1 MPARINSNYWS
12 ATKNSNDFKPFTINS
27 ADVTA
32 GAGGILAGAALF
44 GVSKYVEKQ
53 LQNSSSSDEVLGN
66 IVTKN
71 SEFVSSTKTESEKPA
86 PADAS
91 KLGNFLPN
99 TNLLN
104 ILANQNQILQILCS
118 GLLSSSLS
126 ASQSVEEN
134 KNVNPNDK
142 SKAEANQEAIVR
154 RENLYS
160 QPFTVRGRVK
170 IDQKTGYWTD
180 PYTGKLYN
188 VLTGDRI
195 FESDLVSSKAE
206 THTNTNAGSGS
217 VVSADVNFKEVLKS
231 QASINSEISK
241 YISTIGENQKIYN
254 QNLIKVAE
262 NSAKLVDSTKNYSQ
276 AMRDGLSGVKLNADV
291 KVRNTLD
298 ASLSI
303 DRPVEISLPAS
314 YAENQKILSENST
327 KTLEIYKEKAEYDKT
342 SVAIKDLDGNTIA
355 KASPREIALSR
366 QAVQARTYTDE
377 NNFELDNE
385 ALDLFD
391 LPMPNFKDLFDTELP
406 SKTLLKDV
414 NNG

>member
-1 MPARINSNYWS
+1 MPALINSNFWS
-12 ATKNSNDFKPFTINS
+12 APKNSNDFKPITINP
-27 ADVTA
+27 ADATA
-32 GAGGILAGAALF
+32 AAGGVVAGLALF

-53 LQNSSSSDEVLGN
+53 LQNSSSSDEILGN

-71 SEFVSSTKTESEKPA
+71 SEVVSSVKTESEKPA

-104 ILANQNQILQILCS
+104 ILANQNQILQILCY
-118 GLLSSSLS
+118 GLLSSSLP
-126 ASQSVEEN
+126 ASQLTKDD
-134 KNVNPNDK
+134 KNVNTNDK

-160 QPFTVRGRVK
+160 QPFTIKGRVIK
-170 IDQKTGYWTD
+170 DSNGFWLDPITQKF
-180 PYTGKLYN
+180 YN
-188 VLTGDRI
+188 PLTGDRI
-195 FESDLVSSKAE
+195 FESDLTSLKAE

-217 VVSADVNFKEVLKS
+217 AVSADVNFKEVLKS
-231 QASINSEISK
+231 QANINSEISK
-241 YISTIGENQKIYN
+241 YISTIGENQKVYN
-254 QNLIKVAE
+254 QNLE
-262 NSAKLVDSTKNYSQ
+262 KLVVNSKGYSQ
-276 AMRDGLSGVKLNADV
+276 AIKEGLAGVKLDAKVDV
-291 KVRNTLD
+291 KNRVD
-298 ASLSI
+298 ASLSL

>member
-12 ATKNSNDFKPFTINS
+12 ATKNSNDFKPITINS

-44 GVSKYVEKQ
+44 GLSKYVEKQ

-71 SEFVSSTKTESEKPA
+71 SEVVSSTKTESEKPA

-142 SKAEANQEAIVR
+142 SKAEANQEAIVK
-154 RENLYS
+154 RENLYN

-188 VLTGDRI
+188 PLTGDRI
-195 FESDLVSSKAE
+195 FESDLTSLKAE

-217 VVSADVNFKEVLKS
+217 AVSTDVNFKEVLKS
-231 QASINSEISK
+231 QANINSEISK

-262 NSAKLVDSTKNYSQ
+262 NSAKLVDSTKGYSQ

-342 SVAIKDLDGNTIA
+342 SVAIKDLDGNTIT

-414 NNG
+414 K

>member
-1 MPARINSNYWS
+1 MPARINSNFWS
-12 ATKNSNDFKPFTINS
+12 APKNSNDFKPFTINS

-32 GAGGILAGAALF
+32 GAGGIVAGAALF
-44 GVSKYVEKQ
+44 GLSKYVEKQ

-71 SEFVSSTKTESEKPA
+71 SEVVSSTKTESEKPA

-104 ILANQNQILQILCS
+104 ILANQNQILQILCY
-118 GLLSSSLS
+118 GLLSSSLP
-126 ASQSVEEN
+126 ASQLTKDD
-134 KNVNPNDK
+134 KNVDTNDK

-154 RENLYS
+154 RENLYN
-160 QPFTVRGRVK
+160 QPFTIKGRVIK
-170 IDQKTGYWTD
+170 DSNGFWLDPITQKF
-180 PYTGKLYN
+180 YN
-188 VLTGDRI
+188 PINGDRI
-195 FESDLVSSKAE
+195 FESDLTSFKTE
-206 THTNTNAGSGS
+206 THTNTNAGSNS
-217 VVSADVNFKEVLKS
+217 AVSADVNFKEVLKS
-231 QASINSEISK
+231 QANINSEISK
-241 YISTIGENQKIYN
+241 YISTIGENQKVYN
-254 QNLIKVAE
+254 QNLE
-262 NSAKLVDSTKNYSQ
+262 KLVTNSKGYSQ
-276 AMRDGLSGVKLNADV
+276 AIKEGLAGVKLDAKVDV
-291 KVRNTLD
+291 KNRVD
-298 ASLSI
+298 ASLSL

-377 NNFELDNE
+377 NNFELDTE

-414 NNG
+414 K

>member
-12 ATKNSNDFKPFTINS
+12 STKNSNDFKPFTINS

-32 GAGGILAGAALF
+32 WAGGILAGAALF

-71 SEFVSSTKTESEKPA
+71 SEVVSSTKTESEKPA

-126 ASQSVEEN
+126 AYQSVEEN
-134 KNVNPNDK
+134 KNLNPNDK

-154 RENLYS
+154 RENLYN

-195 FESDLVSSKAE
+195 FESDLISSNAE

-414 NNG
+414 K

>member
-1 MPARINSNYWS
+1 MPARINSNFWS
-12 ATKNSNDFKPFTINS
+12 APKNSNDFKPFTINS

-32 GAGGILAGAALF
+32 GAGGIVAGAALF
-44 GVSKYVEKQ
+44 GLSKYVEKQ
-53 LQNSSSSDEVLGN
+53 LENSSSSDEVLGN

-71 SEFVSSTKTESEKPA
+71 SEVVSSTKAESEKPA

-104 ILANQNQILQILCS
+104 ILANQNQILQILCY
-118 GLLSSSLS
+118 GLLSSSLP
-126 ASQSVEEN
+126 ASQLTKDD
-134 KNVNPNDK
+134 KNVDTNDK

-154 RENLYS
+154 RENLYN
-160 QPFTVRGRVK
+160 QPFTIKGRVIK
-170 IDQKTGYWTD
+170 DSNGFWLDPITQKF
-180 PYTGKLYN
+180 YN
-188 VLTGDRI
+188 PINGDRI
-195 FESDLVSSKAE
+195 FESDLTSFKTE

-217 VVSADVNFKEVLKS
+217 AVSADVNFKEVLKS
-231 QASINSEISK
+231 QANINSEISK
-241 YISTIGENQKIYN
+241 YISTIGENQKVYN
-254 QNLIKVAE
+254 QNLE
-262 NSAKLVDSTKNYSQ
+262 KLVVNSKGYSQ
-276 AMRDGLSGVKLNADV
+276 AIKEGLAGVKLDAKVDV
-291 KVRNTLD
+291 KNRVD
-298 ASLSI
+298 ASLSF

-314 YAENQKILSENST
+314 YTENQKILSENST

-414 NNG
+414 E

>member
-1 MPARINSNYWS
+1 MPARINSNFWS
-12 ATKNSNDFKPFTINS
+12 APKNSNDFKPFTINS

-32 GAGGILAGAALF
+32 GAGGIVAGAALF
-44 GVSKYVEKQ
+44 GLSKYVEKQ

-71 SEFVSSTKTESEKPA
+71 SEVVSSIKTESEKPA
-86 PADAS
+86 PADAP

-104 ILANQNQILQILCS
+104 ILANQNQILQILCY
-118 GLLSSSLS
+118 GLLSSSLP
-126 ASQSVEEN
+126 ASQLTKDD
-134 KNVNPNDK
+134 KNVDTNDK

-160 QPFTVRGRVK
+160 QPFTIKGRVIK
-170 IDQKTGYWTD
+170 DSNGFWLDPITQKF
-180 PYTGKLYN
+180 YN
-188 VLTGDRI
+188 PINGDRI
-195 FESDLVSSKAE
+195 FESDLTSFKTE

-231 QASINSEISK
+231 QANINSEISK
-241 YISTIGENQKIYN
+241 YISTIGENQKVYN
-254 QNLIKVAE
+254 QNLE
-262 NSAKLVDSTKNYSQ
+262 KLVVNSKEYSQ
-276 AMRDGLSGVKLNADV
+276 AIKEGLAGVKLDAKVDV
-291 KVRNTLD
+291 KNRVD
-298 ASLSI
+298 ASLSL

-406 SKTLLKDV
+406 STTLLKDV
-414 NNG
+414 K

>member
-12 ATKNSNDFKPFTINS
+12 APNNSNDFKPITIS
-27 ADVTA
+27 PADA
-32 GAGGILAGAALF
+32 PAAAGGVVAGLALF

-71 SEFVSSTKTESEKPA
+71 SEVVSSVKTESEKPA

-91 KLGNFLPN
+91 KLGDFLPN

-104 ILANQNQILQILCS
+104 ILANQNQILQILCY
-118 GLLSSSLS
+118 GLLSSSFP
-126 ASQSVEEN
+126 ASQLA
-134 KNVNPNDK
+134 KDDKTADTNDK

-154 RENLYS
+154 RENLYN
-160 QPFTVRGRVK
+160 QPFTVKGRVIK
-170 IDQKTGYWTD
+170 DSNGFWLDPITQKF
-180 PYTGKLYN
+180 YN
-188 VLTGDRI
+188 PLTGDRI
-195 FESDLVSSKAE
+195 FESDLTSSKAE

-217 VVSADVNFKEVLKS
+217 DVSADVNFKEVLKS
-231 QASINSEISK
+231 QADINSEISK

-262 NSAKLVDSTKNYSQ
+262 NSAKLVDSTKGYSQ
-276 AMRDGLSGVKLNADV
+276 ALRDGLSGVKLHADV
-291 KVRNTLD
+291 KVKNTLD

-414 NNG
+414 K

>member
-12 ATKNSNDFKPFTINS
+12 APNNSNDFKPITIS
-27 ADVTA
+27 PADA
-32 GAGGILAGAALF
+32 PAAAGGVVAGLALF

-71 SEFVSSTKTESEKPA
+71 SEVVSSVKTESEKPA

-91 KLGNFLPN
+91 KLGDFLPN

-104 ILANQNQILQILCS
+104 ILANQNQILQILCY
-118 GLLSSSLS
+118 GLLSSSFP
-126 ASQSVEEN
+126 ASQLA
-134 KNVNPNDK
+134 KDDKTADTNDK

-154 RENLYS
+154 RENLYN
-160 QPFTVRGRVK
+160 QPFTVKGRVIK
-170 IDQKTGYWTD
+170 DSNGFWLDPITQKF
-180 PYTGKLYN
+180 YN
-188 VLTGDRI
+188 PLTGDRI
-195 FESDLVSSKAE
+195 FESDLTSSKAE

-217 VVSADVNFKEVLKS
+217 AVSADVNFKEVLKS
-231 QASINSEISK
+231 QADINSEISK

-262 NSAKLVDSTKNYSQ
+262 NSAKLVDSTKGYSQ

-291 KVRNTLD
+291 KVKNTLD

-391 LPMPNFKDLFDTELP
+391 LPIPNFKDLFDTELP

-414 NNG
+414 K

>member
-1 MPARINSNYWS
+1 MPARINSNFWS
-12 ATKNSNDFKPFTINS
+12 APKNSNDFKPITINP
-27 ADVTA
+27 ADATVA
-32 GAGGILAGAALF
+32 AGGVVAGLALF

-71 SEFVSSTKTESEKPA
+71 SEVVSSVKTESEKPA
-86 PADAS
+86 PVDAS

-104 ILANQNQILQILCS
+104 ILANQNQILQILCY
-118 GLLSSSLS
+118 GLLSSSLP

-134 KNVNPNDK
+134 KNVDTNDK
-142 SKAEANQEAIVR
+142 SKAEANQEAIIR
-154 RENLYS
+154 RENLYN
-160 QPFTVRGRVK
+160 QPFTVKGRVRV
-170 IDQKTGYWTD
+170 DPKTGYWVD
-180 PYTGKLYN
+180 PYTNKLYN

-195 FESDLVSSKAE
+195 FESDSTSSKAE
-206 THTNTNAGSGS
+206 AHTNTNADSS
-217 VVSADVNFKEVLKS
+217 SAVSSDVNFKEVLKS
-231 QASINSEISK
+231 QANINSEISK
-241 YISTIGENQKIYN
+241 YISTIGENQKVYN
-254 QNLIKVAE
+254 QNLE
-262 NSAKLVDSTKNYSQ
+262 KLVANSRGYSQ
-276 AMRDGLSGVKLNADV
+276 AIKEGLAGVKLDAKVDV
-291 KVRNTLD
+291 KNRVD
-298 ASLSI
+298 ASLNL

-414 NNG
+414 K

>member
-12 ATKNSNDFKPFTINS
+12 APNNSNDFKPITIS
-27 ADVTA
+27 PADA
-32 GAGGILAGAALF
+32 PAAAGGVVAGLALF

-71 SEFVSSTKTESEKPA
+71 SEVVSSVKTESEKPV

-91 KLGNFLPN
+91 KLGDFLPN

-104 ILANQNQILQILCS
+104 ILANQNQILQILCY
-118 GLLSSSLS
+118 GLLSSSLP
-126 ASQSVEEN
+126 ASQLAKDD
-134 KNVNPNDK
+134 KNVDTNDK

-154 RENLYS
+154 RENLYN
-160 QPFTVRGRVK
+160 QPFTIKGRVIK
-170 IDQKTGYWTD
+170 DSNGFWLDPITQKF
-180 PYTGKLYN
+180 YN
-188 VLTGDRI
+188 PLTGDRI
-195 FESDLVSSKAE
+195 FESDLTSSKAE

-217 VVSADVNFKEVLKS
+217 AVSADVNFKEVLKS
-231 QASINSEISK
+231 QADINSEISK

-262 NSAKLVDSTKNYSQ
+262 NSAKLVDSTKGYSQ

-291 KVRNTLD
+291 KVKNTLD

-303 DRPVEISLPAS
+303 DHPVEISLPAS

-366 QAVQARTYTDE
+366 QAVQARTFTDE

-406 SKTLLKDV
+406 SQSLFKDMK
-414 NNG
+414 

>member
-1 MPARINSNYWS
+1 MPARINSNFWS
-12 ATKNSNDFKPFTINS
+12 APKNSNDFKPFTINS

-32 GAGGILAGAALF
+32 GAGGIVAGAALF
-44 GVSKYVEKQ
+44 GLSKYVEKQ

-71 SEFVSSTKTESEKPA
+71 NEVVSSAKTESEKPT

-104 ILANQNQILQILCS
+104 ILANQNQILQILCY
-118 GLLSSSLS
+118 GLLSSSLP
-126 ASQSVEEN
+126 ASQLTKDDE
-134 KNVNPNDK
+134 NVNTNDK

-160 QPFTVRGRVK
+160 QPFTIKGRVIK
-170 IDQKTGYWTD
+170 DSNGFWLDPITQKF
-180 PYTGKLYN
+180 YN
-188 VLTGDRI
+188 PLTGDRI
-195 FESDLVSSKAE
+195 FESDLTSLKAE

-217 VVSADVNFKEVLKS
+217 AVSTDVNFKEVLKS
-231 QASINSEISK
+231 QANINSEISK

-262 NSAKLVDSTKNYSQ
+262 NSAKLVDSTKGYSQ

-327 KTLEIYKEKAEYDKT
+327 KTLEIYREKSEYDKT

-355 KASPREIALSR
+355 NASPREIALSR
-366 QAVQARTYTDE
+366 QAVQARTFTDE

-406 SKTLLKDV
+406 SQSLFKDMK
-414 NNG
+414 

>member
-1 MPARINSNYWS
+1 M
-12 ATKNSNDFKPFTINS
+12 
-27 ADVTA
+27 
-32 GAGGILAGAALF
+32 
-44 GVSKYVEKQ
+44 
-53 LQNSSSSDEVLGN
+53 
-66 IVTKN
+66 
-71 SEFVSSTKTESEKPA
+71 
-86 PADAS
+86 
-91 KLGNFLPN
+91 PN

-104 ILANQNQILQILCS
+104 ILANQNQILQILCY
-118 GLLSSSLS
+118 GLLSSSLP
-126 ASQSVEEN
+126 ASQLTKDDE
-134 KNVNPNDK
+134 NVNTNDK

-160 QPFTVRGRVK
+160 QPFTIKGRVIK
-170 IDQKTGYWTD
+170 DSNGFWLDPITQKF
-180 PYTGKLYN
+180 YN
-188 VLTGDRI
+188 PLTGDRI
-195 FESDLVSSKAE
+195 FESDLTSLKAE

-217 VVSADVNFKEVLKS
+217 AVSTDVNFKEVLKS
-231 QASINSEISK
+231 QANINSEISK
-241 YISTIGENQKIYN
+241 YISTIGENQKVYN
-254 QNLIKVAE
+254 QNLE
-262 NSAKLVDSTKNYSQ
+262 KLVVNSKGYSQ
-276 AMRDGLSGVKLNADV
+276 AIKEGLAGVKLDAKVDV
-291 KVRNTLD
+291 KNRVD
-298 ASLSI
+298 ASLSL

-314 YAENQKILSENST
+314 YTENQKILSENST

-414 NNG
+414 K

>member
-1 MPARINSNYWS
+1 MPARINSNFWS
-12 ATKNSNDFKPFTINS
+12 APKNSSDFKPFTINS

-53 LQNSSSSDEVLGN
+53 LQNSSFSDEVLGN

-71 SEFVSSTKTESEKPA
+71 SEVVSSAKTESEKPA

-134 KNVNPNDK
+134 KNANPNDK
-142 SKAEANQEAIVR
+142 SKAEANQEAIVK
-154 RENLYS
+154 RENLYN

-195 FESDLVSSKAE
+195 FESDLASSKAE

-217 VVSADVNFKEVLKS
+217 AVSADVNFKEVLKS
-231 QASINSEISK
+231 QADINSEISK

-262 NSAKLVDSTKNYSQ
+262 NSAKLVDSIKGYSQ

>member
-12 ATKNSNDFKPFTINS
+12 ATKNSNDFKPITINS

-44 GVSKYVEKQ
+44 GLSKYVEKQ

-66 IVTKN
+66 IVVKN
-71 SEFVSSTKTESEKPA
+71 SEVVSSAKTESEKPA
-86 PADAS
+86 PADVS

-104 ILANQNQILQILCS
+104 ILANQNQILQILCY
-118 GLLSSSLS
+118 GLLSSSLP
-126 ASQSVEEN
+126 ASQLTKDD
-134 KNVNPNDK
+134 KNVNTNDK

-160 QPFTVRGRVK
+160 QPFTIKGRVIK
-170 IDQKTGYWTD
+170 DSNGFWLDPITQKF
-180 PYTGKLYN
+180 YN
-188 VLTGDRI
+188 PITGDRI
-195 FESDLVSSKAE
+195 FESDLISLKAE

-217 VVSADVNFKEVLKS
+217 AVSTDVNFKEVLKS
-231 QASINSEISK
+231 QANINSEISK
-241 YISTIGENQKIYN
+241 YISTIGENQKVYN
-254 QNLIKVAE
+254 QNLE
-262 NSAKLVDSTKNYSQ
+262 KLVVNSKGYSQ
-276 AMRDGLSGVKLNADV
+276 AIKEGLAGVKLDAKVDV
-291 KVRNTLD
+291 KNRVD
-298 ASLSI
+298 ASLSL

-314 YAENQKILSENST
+314 YTENQKILSENST

-414 NNG
+414 K

>member
-1 MPARINSNYWS
+1 MPARINSNFWS
-12 ATKNSNDFKPFTINS
+12 APKNSNDFKPITINS

-32 GAGGILAGAALF
+32 GAGGIVAGAALF
-44 GVSKYVEKQ
+44 GLSKYVEKQ

-66 IVTKN
+66 IVVKN
-71 SEFVSSTKTESEKPA
+71 SEVVSSTKTESEKPA

-104 ILANQNQILQILCS
+104 ILANQNQILQILCY
-118 GLLSSSLS
+118 GLLSSSLP
-126 ASQSVEEN
+126 ASQLTKDD
-134 KNVNPNDK
+134 KNVDTNDK

-154 RENLYS
+154 RENLYN
-160 QPFTVRGRVK
+160 QPFTIKGRVIK
-170 IDQKTGYWTD
+170 DSNGFWLDPITQKF
-180 PYTGKLYN
+180 YN
-188 VLTGDRI
+188 PINGDRI
-195 FESDLVSSKAE
+195 FESDLTSFKTE

-217 VVSADVNFKEVLKS
+217 AVSADVNFKEVLKS
-231 QASINSEISK
+231 QANINSEISK
-241 YISTIGENQKIYN
+241 YISTIGENQKVYN
-254 QNLIKVAE
+254 QNLE
-262 NSAKLVDSTKNYSQ
+262 KLVTNSKGYSQ
-276 AMRDGLSGVKLNADV
+276 AIKEGLAGVKLDAKVDV
-291 KVRNTLD
+291 KNRVD
-298 ASLSI
+298 ASLSL
-303 DRPVEISLPAS
+303 DRPVEISLPAF

-366 QAVQARTYTDE
+366 QAAQARTYTDE

-414 NNG
+414 K

>member
-12 ATKNSNDFKPFTINS
+12 APKNSNDFKPITINP
-27 ADVTA
+27 ADATA
-32 GAGGILAGAALF
+32 AAGGIVAGLALF

-66 IVTKN
+66 IVVKN
-71 SEFVSSTKTESEKPA
+71 SEVVSSAKTESEKPT

-104 ILANQNQILQILCS
+104 ILANQNQILQILCY
-118 GLLSSSLS
+118 GLLSSSLP
-126 ASQSVEEN
+126 ASQLTKDD
-134 KNVNPNDK
+134 KNVNTNDK

-160 QPFTVRGRVK
+160 QPFTIKGRVIK
-170 IDQKTGYWTD
+170 DSNGFWVDPITQKF
-180 PYTGKLYN
+180 YN
-188 VLTGDRI
+188 PITGDRI
-195 FESDLVSSKAE
+195 FESDLTSLKAE

-217 VVSADVNFKEVLKS
+217 AASTDVNFKEVLKS
-231 QASINSEISK
+231 QANINSEISK
-241 YISTIGENQKIYN
+241 YISTIGENQKVYN
-254 QNLIKVAE
+254 QNLE
-262 NSAKLVDSTKNYSQ
+262 KLVVNSKGYSQ
-276 AMRDGLSGVKLNADV
+276 AIKEGLAGVKLDAKVDV
-291 KVRNTLD
+291 KNRVD
-298 ASLSI
+298 ASLSL
-303 DRPVEISLPAS
+303 DRPIEISLPAS
-314 YAENQKILSENST
+314 YTENQKILSENST

-414 NNG
+414 K

>member
-1 MPARINSNYWS
+1 MPARINSNFWS
-12 ATKNSNDFKPFTINS
+12 APKNSNDFKPITINS

-32 GAGGILAGAALF
+32 GAGGIVAGAALF
-44 GVSKYVEKQ
+44 GLSKYVEKQ

-71 SEFVSSTKTESEKPA
+71 SEVVSSTKTESEKPA

-104 ILANQNQILQILCS
+104 ILANQNQILQILCY
-118 GLLSSSLS
+118 GLLSSSLP
-126 ASQSVEEN
+126 ASQLTKDD
-134 KNVNPNDK
+134 KNVDTNDK

-154 RENLYS
+154 RENLYN
-160 QPFTVRGRVK
+160 QPFTIKGRVIK
-170 IDQKTGYWTD
+170 DSNGFWLDPITQKF
-180 PYTGKLYN
+180 YN
-188 VLTGDRI
+188 PINGDRI
-195 FESDLVSSKAE
+195 FESDLTSFKTE
-206 THTNTNAGSGS
+206 THTNTNAGSNS
-217 VVSADVNFKEVLKS
+217 AVSADVNFKEVLKS
-231 QASINSEISK
+231 QANINSEISK
-241 YISTIGENQKIYN
+241 YISTIGENQKVYN
-254 QNLIKVAE
+254 QNLE
-262 NSAKLVDSTKNYSQ
+262 KLVTNSKGYSQ
-276 AMRDGLSGVKLNADV
+276 AIKEGLAGVKLDAKVDV
-291 KVRNTLD
+291 KNRVD
-298 ASLSI
+298 ASLSL

-377 NNFELDNE
+377 NNFELDTE

-414 NNG
+414 K

>member
-1 MPARINSNYWS
+1 MPARINSNFWS
-12 ATKNSNDFKPFTINS
+12 APKNSNDFKPFTINS

-32 GAGGILAGAALF
+32 GAGGIVAGAALF

-66 IVTKN
+66 IVIKN
-71 SEFVSSTKTESEKPA
+71 SEVVSSTKTESEKPA
-86 PADAS
+86 SADAS

-104 ILANQNQILQILCS
+104 ILANQNQILQILCY
-118 GLLSSSLS
+118 GLLSSSLP
-126 ASQSVEEN
+126 ASQLTKDD
-134 KNVNPNDK
+134 KNVNTNDK

-160 QPFTVRGRVK
+160 QPFTIKGRVIK
-170 IDQKTGYWTD
+170 DSNGFWLD
-180 PYTGKLYN
+180 PITHKFYN
-188 VLTGDRI
+188 PITGDRI
-195 FESDLVSSKAE
+195 FESDLTSLKAE

-217 VVSADVNFKEVLKS
+217 AVSTDVNFKEVLKS
-231 QASINSEISK
+231 QANINSEISK
-241 YISTIGENQKIYN
+241 YISTIGENQKVYN
-254 QNLIKVAE
+254 QNLE
-262 NSAKLVDSTKNYSQ
+262 KLVVNSKGYSQ
-276 AMRDGLSGVKLNADV
+276 AIKEGLAGVKLDAKVDV
-291 KVRNTLD
+291 KNRVD
-298 ASLSI
+298 ASLSL

-377 NNFELDNE
+377 NNFELDTE

>member
-12 ATKNSNDFKPFTINS
+12 APKNSNDFKPITINPDD
-27 ADVTA
+27 ATA
-32 GAGGILAGAALF
+32 AAGGIVAGLALF

-66 IVTKN
+66 IVVKN
-71 SEFVSSTKTESEKPA
+71 SEVVSSAKTESEKPT

-104 ILANQNQILQILCS
+104 ILANQNQILQILCY
-118 GLLSSSLS
+118 GLLSSSLP
-126 ASQSVEEN
+126 ASQLTKDD
-134 KNVNPNDK
+134 KNVNTNDK

-160 QPFTVRGRVK
+160 QPFTIKGRVIK
-170 IDQKTGYWTD
+170 DSNGFWVDPITQKF
-180 PYTGKLYN
+180 YN
-188 VLTGDRI
+188 PITGDRI
-195 FESDLVSSKAE
+195 FESDLTSLKAE

-217 VVSADVNFKEVLKS
+217 AASTDVNFKEVLKS
-231 QASINSEISK
+231 QANINSEISK
-241 YISTIGENQKIYN
+241 YISTIGENQKVYN
-254 QNLIKVAE
+254 QNLE
-262 NSAKLVDSTKNYSQ
+262 KLVVNSKGYSQ
-276 AMRDGLSGVKLNADV
+276 AIKEGLAGVKLDAKVDV
-291 KVRNTLD
+291 KNRVD
-298 ASLSI
+298 ASLSL
-303 DRPVEISLPAS
+303 DRPIEISLPAS
-314 YAENQKILSENST
+314 YTENQKILSENST

-414 NNG
+414 K

>member
-1 MPARINSNYWS
+1 MPARINSNFWS
-12 ATKNSNDFKPFTINS
+12 APKNSNDFKPFTINS

-32 GAGGILAGAALF
+32 GAGGIVAGAALF
-44 GVSKYVEKQ
+44 GLSKYVEKQ

-71 SEFVSSTKTESEKPA
+71 NEVVSSAKTESEKPT

-104 ILANQNQILQILCS
+104 ILANQNQILQILCY
-118 GLLSSSLS
+118 GLLSSSLP
-126 ASQSVEEN
+126 ASQLTKDDE
-134 KNVNPNDK
+134 NVNTNDK

-160 QPFTVRGRVK
+160 QPFTIKGRVIK
-170 IDQKTGYWTD
+170 DSNGFWLDPITQKF
-180 PYTGKLYN
+180 YN
-188 VLTGDRI
+188 PINGDRI
-195 FESDLVSSKAE
+195 FENDLTSFKTE
-206 THTNTNAGSGS
+206 THTNTNVGSGS
-217 VVSADVNFKEVLKS
+217 AVSADVNFKEVLKS
-231 QASINSEISK
+231 QANINSEISK
-241 YISTIGENQKIYN
+241 YISTIGENQKVYN
-254 QNLIKVAE
+254 QNLE
-262 NSAKLVDSTKNYSQ
+262 KLVTNSKGYSQ

-327 KTLEIYKEKAEYDKT
+327 KTLEIYREKSEYDKT

-355 KASPREIALSR
+355 NASPREIALSR
-366 QAVQARTYTDE
+366 QAVQARTFTDE

-406 SKTLLKDV
+406 SSTLLKDV
-414 NNG
+414 E

>member
-12 ATKNSNDFKPFTINS
+12 VSKNSNDFKPFTINS

-32 GAGGILAGAALF
+32 GAGGIIAGAALF

-71 SEFVSSTKTESEKPA
+71 SEVVSSTKTESEKPA

-134 KNVNPNDK
+134 KNANPNDK
-142 SKAEANQEAIVR
+142 SKAEANQEAIVK
-154 RENLYS
+154 RENLYN

-217 VVSADVNFKEVLKS
+217 AVSADVNFKEVLKS

-262 NSAKLVDSTKNYSQ
+262 NSAKLVDSTKGYSQ

>member
-12 ATKNSNDFKPFTINS
+12 APNNSNDFKPITIS
-27 ADVTA
+27 PADA
-32 GAGGILAGAALF
+32 PAAAGGVVAGLALF

-71 SEFVSSTKTESEKPA
+71 SEVVSSVKTESEKPV

-91 KLGNFLPN
+91 KLGDFLPN

-104 ILANQNQILQILCS
+104 ILANQNQILQILCY
-118 GLLSSSLS
+118 GLLSSSLP
-126 ASQSVEEN
+126 ASQLAKDD
-134 KNVNPNDK
+134 KNVDTNDK

-154 RENLYS
+154 RENLYN
-160 QPFTVRGRVK
+160 QPFTVKGRVIK
-170 IDQKTGYWTD
+170 DSNGFWLDPITQKF
-180 PYTGKLYN
+180 YN
-188 VLTGDRI
+188 PLTGDRI
-195 FESDLVSSKAE
+195 FESDLTSSKAE

-217 VVSADVNFKEVLKS
+217 AVSADVNFKEVLKS
-231 QASINSEISK
+231 QANINSEISK

-262 NSAKLVDSTKNYSQ
+262 NSAKLVDSTKGYSQ

-291 KVRNTLD
+291 KVKNTLD

-303 DRPVEISLPAS
+303 DHPVEISLPAS

>member
-1 MPARINSNYWS
+1 MPARINSNYWPDQ
-12 ATKNSNDFKPFTINS
+12 KNLNDFKPITIS
-27 ADVTA
+27 PADTTA
-32 GAGGILAGAALF
+32 AAGGVVAGLALF
-44 GVSKYVEKQ
+44 AVSKYVEKQ

-71 SEFVSSTKTESEKPA
+71 SEVVSSAKTESEKPA

-104 ILANQNQILQILCS
+104 ILANQNQILQILCY
-118 GLLSSSLS
+118 GLLSSSLP
-126 ASQSVEEN
+126 ASQLTKDD
-134 KNVNPNDK
+134 KNVDTNDK

-154 RENLYS
+154 RENLYN
-160 QPFTVRGRVK
+160 QPFTVKGRVIK
-170 IDQKTGYWTD
+170 DSNGFWLDPITQKF
-180 PYTGKLYN
+180 YN
-188 VLTGDRI
+188 PLTGDRI
-195 FESDLVSSKAE
+195 FESDLTSSKAE

-217 VVSADVNFKEVLKS
+217 AVSADVNFKEVLKS

-262 NSAKLVDSTKNYSQ
+262 NSAKLVDSTKGYSQ

-291 KVRNTLD
+291 KVKNTLD

-303 DRPVEISLPAS
+303 DHPIEISLPAS

-391 LPMPNFKDLFDTELP
+391 LSMPNFKDLFDTELP

-414 NNG
+414 K

>member
-1 MPARINSNYWS
+1 MPARINSNFWS
-12 ATKNSNDFKPFTINS
+12 APKNSNDFKPITINP
-27 ADVTA
+27 ADATA
-32 GAGGILAGAALF
+32 ATGGIVAGLALF

-66 IVTKN
+66 IVVKN
-71 SEFVSSTKTESEKPA
+71 SEVVSSAKTESEKPA
-86 PADAS
+86 PADVS

-104 ILANQNQILQILCS
+104 ILANQNQILQILCY
-118 GLLSSSLS
+118 GLLSSSLP
-126 ASQSVEEN
+126 ASQLTKDD
-134 KNVNPNDK
+134 KNVNTNDK

-160 QPFTVRGRVK
+160 QPFTIKGRVIK
-170 IDQKTGYWTD
+170 DSNGFWLDPITQKF
-180 PYTGKLYN
+180 YN
-188 VLTGDRI
+188 PITGDRI
-195 FESDLVSSKAE
+195 FESDLISLKAE

-217 VVSADVNFKEVLKS
+217 AVSTDVNFKEVLKS
-231 QASINSEISK
+231 QANINSEISK
-241 YISTIGENQKIYN
+241 YISTIGENQKVYN
-254 QNLIKVAE
+254 QNLE
-262 NSAKLVDSTKNYSQ
+262 KLVVNSKGYSQ
-276 AMRDGLSGVKLNADV
+276 AIKEGLAGVKLDAKVDV
-291 KVRNTLD
+291 KNRVD
-298 ASLSI
+298 ASLSL

-314 YAENQKILSENST
+314 YTENQKILSENST

-414 NNG
+414 K

>member
-1 MPARINSNYWS
+1 MPARINSNYWPDQ
-12 ATKNSNDFKPFTINS
+12 KNLNDFKPITIS
-27 ADVTA
+27 PADTTA
-32 GAGGILAGAALF
+32 AAGGVVAGLALF
-44 GVSKYVEKQ
+44 AVSKYVEKQ

-71 SEFVSSTKTESEKPA
+71 SEVVSSAKTESEKPA
-86 PADAS
+86 PADVS

-104 ILANQNQILQILCS
+104 ILANQNQILQILCY
-118 GLLSSSLS
+118 GLLSSSLP
-126 ASQSVEEN
+126 ASQLA
-134 KNVNPNDK
+134 KDDKTADTNDK

-154 RENLYS
+154 RENLYN
-160 QPFTVRGRVK
+160 QPFTVKGRVIK
-170 IDQKTGYWTD
+170 DSNGLWLDPITQKF
-180 PYTGKLYN
+180 YN
-188 VLTGDRI
+188 PLTGDRI
-195 FESDLVSSKAE
+195 FESDPTSSKAE
-206 THTNTNAGSGS
+206 AHTNTNVGSGS
-217 VVSADVNFKEVLKS
+217 AVSADVNFKEVLKT
-231 QASINSEISK
+231 QANINSEIFK

-262 NSAKLVDSTKNYSQ
+262 NSAKLVDSTKGYSQ

-291 KVRNTLD
+291 KVKNTLD

-377 NNFELDNE
+377 NNFELDTE

-414 NNG
+414 K

>member
-1 MPARINSNYWS
+1 MPARINSNFWS
-12 ATKNSNDFKPFTINS
+12 APKNSNDFKPITINP
-27 ADVTA
+27 ADATA
-32 GAGGILAGAALF
+32 AAGGVVAGLALF

-71 SEFVSSTKTESEKPA
+71 SEIVSSVKTEGEKPA
-86 PADAS
+86 PADVS

-104 ILANQNQILQILCS
+104 ILANQNQILQILCY
-118 GLLSSSLS
+118 GLLSSSLPV
-126 ASQSVEEN
+126 SQLTKDD
-134 KNVNPNDK
+134 KNVNTNDK

-160 QPFTVRGRVK
+160 QPFTIKGRVIK
-170 IDQKTGYWTD
+170 DSNGFWLDPITQKF
-180 PYTGKLYN
+180 YN
-188 VLTGDRI
+188 PINGDRI
-195 FESDLVSSKAE
+195 FENDLTSFKTE
-206 THTNTNAGSGS
+206 THTNTNVGSGS
-217 VVSADVNFKEVLKS
+217 AVSADVNFKEVLKS
-231 QASINSEISK
+231 QANINSEISK
-241 YISTIGENQKIYN
+241 YISTIGENQKVYN
-254 QNLIKVAE
+254 QNLE
-262 NSAKLVDSTKNYSQ
+262 KLVTNSKGYSQ
-276 AMRDGLSGVKLNADV
+276 AIKEGLAGVKLDAKVDV
-291 KVRNTLD
+291 KNRVD
-298 ASLSI
+298 ASLNL

-406 SKTLLKDV
+406 SSTLLKDV
-414 NNG
+414 K

>member
-12 ATKNSNDFKPFTINS
+12 VSKNSNDFKPFTINS

-32 GAGGILAGAALF
+32 GAGGIIAGAALF

-53 LQNSSSSDEVLGN
+53 LQNSSFSDEVLGN

-71 SEFVSSTKTESEKPA
+71 SEVVSSAKTESEKPA

-134 KNVNPNDK
+134 KNANPNDK
-142 SKAEANQEAIVR
+142 SKAEANQEAIVK
-154 RENLYS
+154 RENLYN

-195 FESDLVSSKAE
+195 FESDLASSKAE

-217 VVSADVNFKEVLKS
+217 AVSADVNFKEVLKS
-231 QASINSEISK
+231 QADINSEISK

-262 NSAKLVDSTKNYSQ
+262 NSAKLVDSIKGYSQ

-414 NNG
+414 E

>member
-12 ATKNSNDFKPFTINS
+12 VSKNSNDFKPFTINS

-32 GAGGILAGAALF
+32 GAGGIIAGAALF

-53 LQNSSSSDEVLGN
+53 LQNSSFSDEVLGN

-71 SEFVSSTKTESEKPA
+71 SEVVSSAKTESEKPA

-134 KNVNPNDK
+134 KNANPNDK
-142 SKAEANQEAIVR
+142 SKAEANQEAIVK
-154 RENLYS
+154 RENLYN

-195 FESDLVSSKAE
+195 FESDLASSKAE

-217 VVSADVNFKEVLKS
+217 AVSADVNFKEVLKS
-231 QASINSEISK
+231 QADINSEISK

-262 NSAKLVDSTKNYSQ
+262 NSAKLVDSIKGYSQ

>member
-1 MPARINSNYWS
+1 MPAHINSNYWS
-12 ATKNSNDFKPFTINS
+12 ASKNSNDFKPITINP
-27 ADVTA
+27 ADATA
-32 GAGGILAGAALF
+32 AAGGVVAGLALF

-71 SEFVSSTKTESEKPA
+71 SEVVSSIKTESDKPV
-86 PADAS
+86 PTDAF

-104 ILANQNQILQILCS
+104 ILANQNQILQILCY
-118 GLLSSSLS
+118 GLLASSLP
-126 ASQSVEEN
+126 ASQSAEEN
-134 KNVNPNDK
+134 KNVNTNDK

-160 QPFTVRGRVK
+160 QPFTVKGRVIK
-170 IDQKTGYWTD
+170 DSNGLWLDPITQKF
-180 PYTGKLYN
+180 YN
-188 VLTGDRI
+188 PLTGDRI
-195 FESDLVSSKAE
+195 FESDSTSSKAE
-206 THTNTNAGSGS
+206 VHTNTNAGSGS
-217 VVSADVNFKEVLKS
+217 AVSADVNFKEVLKS
-231 QASINSEISK
+231 QANINSEISK
-241 YISTIGENQKIYN
+241 YIYTIGENQKIYN

-262 NSAKLVDSTKNYSQ
+262 NSAKLVDSTKGYSQ

-291 KVRNTLD
+291 KVKNTLD

-342 SVAIKDLDGNTIA
+342 AVAIKDLDGNTIA

-414 NNG
+414 K

>member
-12 ATKNSNDFKPFTINS
+12 APKNSNDFKPFTINS

-32 GAGGILAGAALF
+32 GAGGIVAGAALF

-66 IVTKN
+66 IVIKN
-71 SEFVSSTKTESEKPA
+71 SEVVSSTKTESEKPA

-104 ILANQNQILQILCS
+104 ILANQNQILQILCY
-118 GLLSSSLS
+118 GLLSSSLP
-126 ASQSVEEN
+126 ASQLTKDD
-134 KNVNPNDK
+134 KNVDTNDK

-154 RENLYS
+154 RENLYN
-160 QPFTVRGRVK
+160 QPFTIKGRVIK
-170 IDQKTGYWTD
+170 DSNGFWLDPITQKF
-180 PYTGKLYN
+180 YN
-188 VLTGDRI
+188 PINGDRI
-195 FESDLVSSKAE
+195 FESDLTSFKTE
-206 THTNTNAGSGS
+206 IHTNTNAGSGS
-217 VVSADVNFKEVLKS
+217 AVSADVNFKEVLKS
-231 QASINSEISK
+231 QANINSEISK
-241 YISTIGENQKIYN
+241 YISTIGENQKVYN
-254 QNLIKVAE
+254 QNLE
-262 NSAKLVDSTKNYSQ
+262 KLVTNSKGYSQ
-276 AMRDGLSGVKLNADV
+276 AIKEGLAGVKLDAKVDV
-291 KVRNTLD
+291 KNRVD
-298 ASLSI
+298 ASLSL

-377 NNFELDNE
+377 NNFELDTE

>member
-1 MPARINSNYWS
+1 MPARINSNYWPDQ
-12 ATKNSNDFKPFTINS
+12 KNLNDFKPITIS
-27 ADVTA
+27 PADTTA
-32 GAGGILAGAALF
+32 AAGGVVAGLALF
-44 GVSKYVEKQ
+44 AVSKYAEKQ

-71 SEFVSSTKTESEKPA
+71 SEVVSSVKTESEKPA
-86 PADAS
+86 PADVS

-104 ILANQNQILQILCS
+104 ILANQNQILQILCY
-118 GLLSSSLS
+118 GLLSSSLP
-126 ASQSVEEN
+126 ASQLA
-134 KNVNPNDK
+134 KDDKTADTNDK

-154 RENLYS
+154 RENLYN
-160 QPFTVRGRVK
+160 QPFTVKGRVIK
-170 IDQKTGYWTD
+170 DSNGLWLDPITQKF
-180 PYTGKLYN
+180 YN
-188 VLTGDRI
+188 PLTGDRI
-195 FESDLVSSKAE
+195 FESDPTSSKAE
-206 THTNTNAGSGS
+206 AHTNTNVGSGS
-217 VVSADVNFKEVLKS
+217 AVSADVNFKEVLKT
-231 QASINSEISK
+231 QANINSEISK

-262 NSAKLVDSTKNYSQ
+262 NSAKLVDSTKGYSQ

-291 KVRNTLD
+291 KVKNTLD

-377 NNFELDNE
+377 NNFELDTE

-414 NNG
+414 K

>member
-1 MPARINSNYWS
+1 MPARINSNFWS
-12 ATKNSNDFKPFTINS
+12 APKNSNDFKPFTINS
-27 ADVTA
+27 ADITA
-32 GAGGILAGAALF
+32 GAGGIVAGAALF
-44 GVSKYVEKQ
+44 GISKYVEKQ

-66 IVTKN
+66 IVIKN
-71 SEFVSSTKTESEKPA
+71 SEVVSSTKTESEKPA

-104 ILANQNQILQILCS
+104 ILANQNQILQILCY
-118 GLLSSSLS
+118 GLLSSSLP
-126 ASQSVEEN
+126 ASQLTKDD
-134 KNVNPNDK
+134 KNVDTNDK
-142 SKAEANQEAIVR
+142 NKAEANQEAIVR
-154 RENLYS
+154 RENLYN
-160 QPFTVRGRVK
+160 QPFTIKGRVIK
-170 IDQKTGYWTD
+170 DSNGFWLDPITQKF
-180 PYTGKLYN
+180 YN
-188 VLTGDRI
+188 PINGDRI
-195 FESDLVSSKAE
+195 FESDLTSFKTE
-206 THTNTNAGSGS
+206 IHTNTNAGSGS
-217 VVSADVNFKEVLKS
+217 AVSADVNFKEVLKS
-231 QASINSEISK
+231 QANINSEISK
-241 YISTIGENQKIYN
+241 YISTIGENQKVYN
-254 QNLIKVAE
+254 QNLE
-262 NSAKLVDSTKNYSQ
+262 KLVTNSKGYSQ
-276 AMRDGLSGVKLNADV
+276 AIKEGLAGVKLDAKVDV
-291 KVRNTLD
+291 KNRVD
-298 ASLSI
+298 ASLSL

-406 SKTLLKDV
+406 SKTLLKDAK
-414 NNG
+414 

>member
-126 ASQSVEEN
+126 AYQSVEEN

-195 FESDLVSSKAE
+195 FESDLISSNAE

-262 NSAKLVDSTKNYSQ
+262 NSAKLVDSTKGYSQ

-342 SVAIKDLDGNTIA
+342 SVAIKDLDGNTIT

-414 NNG
+414 K

>member
-1 MPARINSNYWS
+1 MPARINSNFWS
-12 ATKNSNDFKPFTINS
+12 APKNSNDFKPITINP

-32 GAGGILAGAALF
+32 GAGGIVAGAALF
-44 GVSKYVEKQ
+44 GISKYVEKQ

-71 SEFVSSTKTESEKPA
+71 SEVVSSAKTESEKPA

-104 ILANQNQILQILCS
+104 ILANQNQILQILCY
-118 GLLSSSLS
+118 GLLSSSLP
-126 ASQSVEEN
+126 ASQLTKDD
-134 KNVNPNDK
+134 KNVDTNDK

-154 RENLYS
+154 RENLYN
-160 QPFTVRGRVK
+160 QPFTVRGRVIK
-170 IDQKTGYWTD
+170 DSNGLWLDPITQKF
-180 PYTGKLYN
+180 YN
-188 VLTGDRI
+188 PLTGDRI
-195 FESDLVSSKAE
+195 FESDLTSSKAE

-217 VVSADVNFKEVLKS
+217 AVSADVNFKEVLKS
-231 QASINSEISK
+231 QADINSEISK

-262 NSAKLVDSTKNYSQ
+262 NSAKLVDSTKGYSQ

>member
-1 MPARINSNYWS
+1 MPARINSNFWS
-12 ATKNSNDFKPFTINS
+12 APKNSNDFKPITINS

-32 GAGGILAGAALF
+32 GAGGIVAGAALF
-44 GVSKYVEKQ
+44 GLSKYVEKQ

-66 IVTKN
+66 IVVKN
-71 SEFVSSTKTESEKPA
+71 SEVVSSTKTESEKPA

-104 ILANQNQILQILCS
+104 ILANQNQILQILCY
-118 GLLSSSLS
+118 GLLSSSLP
-126 ASQSVEEN
+126 ASQLTKDD
-134 KNVNPNDK
+134 KNVDTNDK

-154 RENLYS
+154 RENLYN
-160 QPFTVRGRVK
+160 QPFTIKGRVIK
-170 IDQKTGYWTD
+170 DSNGFWLDPITQKF
-180 PYTGKLYN
+180 YN
-188 VLTGDRI
+188 PINGDCI
-195 FESDLVSSKAE
+195 FESDLTSFKTE

-217 VVSADVNFKEVLKS
+217 AVSADVNFKEVLKS
-231 QASINSEISK
+231 QANINSEISK
-241 YISTIGENQKIYN
+241 YISTIGENQKVYN
-254 QNLIKVAE
+254 QNLE
-262 NSAKLVDSTKNYSQ
+262 KLVTNSKGYSQ
-276 AMRDGLSGVKLNADV
+276 AIKEGLAGVKLDAKVDV
-291 KVRNTLD
+291 KNRVD
-298 ASLSI
+298 ASLSL
-303 DRPVEISLPAS
+303 DRPVEISLPAF

-414 NNG
+414 K

>member
-1 MPARINSNYWS
+1 MPARINSNFWS
-12 ATKNSNDFKPFTINS
+12 APKNSNDFKPFTINS
-27 ADVTA
+27 ADITA
-32 GAGGILAGAALF
+32 GAGGVVAGAALF
-44 GVSKYVEKQ
+44 GLSKYVEKQ

-71 SEFVSSTKTESEKPA
+71 SEVVSSAKTESEKPA

-160 QPFTVRGRVK
+160 QPFTIKGRVIK
-170 IDQKTGYWTD
+170 DSNGFWLDPITQKF
-180 PYTGKLYN
+180 YN
-188 VLTGDRI
+188 PINGDRI
-195 FESDLVSSKAE
+195 FENDLTSFKTE
-206 THTNTNAGSGS
+206 THTNTNVGSGS
-217 VVSADVNFKEVLKS
+217 AVSADVNFKEVLKS
-231 QASINSEISK
+231 QANINSEISK
-241 YISTIGENQKIYN
+241 YISTIGENQKVYN
-254 QNLIKVAE
+254 QNLE
-262 NSAKLVDSTKNYSQ
+262 KLVTNSKGYSQ
-276 AMRDGLSGVKLNADV
+276 AIKEGLAGVKLDAKVDV
-291 KVRNTLD
+291 KNRVD
-298 ASLSI
+298 ASLSL

-327 KTLEIYKEKAEYDKT
+327 KTLEIYKEKADFDKT
-342 SVAIKDLDGNTIA
+342 SIAVKDFDGNTIIN
-355 KASPREIALSR
+355 ASPRDIALSR
-366 QAVQARTYTDE
+366 QAVQARVLTDE
-377 NNFELDNE
+377 NSFELDNE

-414 NNG
+414 K